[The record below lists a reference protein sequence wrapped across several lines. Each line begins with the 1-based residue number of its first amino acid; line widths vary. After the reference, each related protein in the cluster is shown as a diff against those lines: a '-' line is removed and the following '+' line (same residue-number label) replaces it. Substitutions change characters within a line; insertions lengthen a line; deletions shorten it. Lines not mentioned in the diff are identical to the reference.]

1 MCTDDDD
8 VVEEGTQR
16 SRRERRL
23 GQPYI
28 YIYICIVVSHL
39 DLHSREGTVPWG
51 RVCCGSMKEGFVFDI
66 GITTHLGNYST
77 LVLVLQKR

>member
-16 SRRERRL
+16 SRRGKEV
-23 GQPYI
+23 GTTI

-77 LVLVLQKR
+77 LFLALQKR

>member
-28 YIYICIVVSHL
+28 YIYIYVSWYL
-39 DLHSREGTVPWG
+39 IWTFTAGREQCHGG
-51 RVCCGSMKEGFVFDI
+51 GFV
-66 GITTHLGNYST
+66 
-77 LVLVLQKR
+77 VEA